1 MINRPKRFGSNDG
14 CGGRVRSMHGRVWD
28 RCKGWRRWRWTRG
41 ALLAAALGEAAT
53 LPATTVDAPSFDE
66 LVAGAEIVFEGR
78 VSKRDSRW
86 VGKDETRRI
95 KTFYSLRVDEV
106 LKGEVASPY
115 VLEVLG
121 GTVGETTLK
130 VEGAPEFSVGDQVI
144 LFVTDNGTQFVPLV
158 GIMHGH
164 YKFDRDPATQRERV
178 VRHDGSELHDI
189 GEIGTPSAVA
199 KLARSRADK
208 TAPAP
213 LTPHR
218 FKAEIREKVRNKI
231 R

>member
-1 MINRPKRFGSNDG
+1 MTPHLHSWDSIDEPG
-14 CGGRVRSMHGRVWD
+14 GGRP
-28 RCKGWRRWRWTRG
+28 RRGRWTRWIRS
-41 ALLAAALGEAAT
+41 ALLAAGLGWAAPLT
-53 LPATTVDAPSFDE
+53 ATTVEAPSFDE

-78 VSKRDSRW
+78 VSEFESRW
-86 VGKDETRRI
+86 VGQNETRRI
-95 KTFYSLRVDEV
+95 KTFYSFQVDEI
-106 LKGEVASPY
+106 LKGEVSSPY

-130 VEGAPEFSVGDQVI
+130 VEGAPEFSIGDRVI

-164 YKFDRDPATQRERV
+164 YKLSRDPATQREAV
-178 VRHDGSELHDI
+178 VRHDGSELQDV
-189 GEIGTPSAVA
+189 GEIGKPAAAT
-199 KLARSRADK
+199 KLARSRVDK

-213 LTPHR
+213 LTPQR
-218 FKAEIREKVRNKI
+218 FKEQIRQKVRDGK